1 MEDII
6 EIERNYYLNKLIAKK
21 ENKLIKI
28 ITGIRRCGKSYL
40 LEYIF
45 KNYLINSGVKE
56 DHIIKLALD
65 SIENT
70 EYLEGIKLYEH
81 IMEKVKDNDTYYVI
95 LDEIQNVKN
104 FESVLNSFLRKPNI
118 DVYVTGSN
126 SKFLSSDIITE
137 FRGRGDE
144 VKVYPLSFA
153 EFMSVYEDGN
163 ETKALDEYI
172 SFGGL
177 PLVASLKT
185 VEEKME
191 YLNFQKNNV
200 YINDVI
206 ERNNIRND
214 EELKTLIEIIS
225 SNIGSLTNPTKLY
238 NTFVSKGN
246 KNITDK
252 TIALYLKN
260 LEEAFLIEKS
270 KRFDIKGKKYIE
282 TPSKYYFT
290 DMGIRN
296 SLINYRQI
304 EKTHIME
311 NIIYTELRR
320 RGFNVDVGVV
330 EKRDTVKNGKR
341 EYMQLEVDFIVNKG
355 NERYYIQ
362 SAYSIED
369 NSKRV
374 QETKSLL
381 NVQDSFKKIVIVYDH
396 FIKWKDEDG
405 IIYISIYDFLLN
417 ERSLE
422 EA

>member
-1 MEDII
+1 M

-191 YLNFQKNNV
+191 YLNFQKNNE
-200 YINDVI
+200 YINEVI

>member
-1 MEDII
+1 M

-65 SIENT
+65 SIENA

-153 EFMSVYEDGN
+153 EFMSVYKDGN
-163 ETKALDEYI
+163 EAKALDEYI

-381 NVQDSFKKIVIVYDH
+381 NVEDSFKKIVIVYDH

>member
-1 MEDII
+1 M
-6 EIERNYYLNKLIAKK
+6 EIERNYYLKKLIAKK

-126 SKFLSSDIITE
+126 SKFLSSEIITE

-163 ETKALDEYI
+163 ETKAVDEYI

-341 EYMQLEVDFIVNKG
+341 EYMQLEVDVIVNKG

>member
-1 MEDII
+1 M
-6 EIERNYYLNKLIAKK
+6 EIERNYYLKKLIAKK

-65 SIENT
+65 SIENA

-153 EFMSVYEDGN
+153 EFMSVYKDGN

-381 NVQDSFKKIVIVYDH
+381 NVEDSFKKIVIVYDH

>member
-1 MEDII
+1 M
-6 EIERNYYLNKLIAKK
+6 EIERNYYLKKLIAKK

-65 SIENT
+65 SIENA